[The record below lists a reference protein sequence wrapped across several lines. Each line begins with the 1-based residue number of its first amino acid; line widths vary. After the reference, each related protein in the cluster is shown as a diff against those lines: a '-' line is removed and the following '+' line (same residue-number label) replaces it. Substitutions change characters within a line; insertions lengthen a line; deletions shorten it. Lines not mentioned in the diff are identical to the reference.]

1 MPSSMSNYSIR
12 LPLNSVNLPAKSF
25 TTCRVSNYKFYTSYG
40 ALFNSFDISYSCPY
54 NSLRKYEAVVS
65 SKDFAVTR
73 M

>member
-1 MPSSMSNYSIR
+1 MDQ
-12 LPLNSVNLPAKSF
+12 KSGDL
-25 TTCRVSNYKFYTSYG
+25 RDSNYKFYTSYG